1 MPPPQNKKPDP
12 KPKLVPVSIRVPTA
26 SQRQKEQQKKIATTT
41 IYPTLTQS
49 RSVPDLATPGKLAR
63 DDTSR
68 MSSVSVQSTGS
79 FMKGGGQIK
88 ALNAAKLAKQREE
101 QERERKAAK
110 KFEMEKKRQEVMQRQ
125 KERDEERRK
134 QLNTQKKTIAKVAD
148 S

>member
-1 MPPPQNKKPDP
+1 M
-12 KPKLVPVSIRVPTA
+12 
-26 SQRQKEQQKKIATTT
+26 
-41 IYPTLTQS
+41 TQS

-110 KFEMEKKRQEVMQRQ
+110 KLEMEKKRQEVMQRQ

-134 QLNTQKKTIAKVAD
+134 QLNTQKKTIAKVVLLI
-148 S
+148 